1 MLKKIGFIPLRKGSK
16 GIKNKNRKK
25 LLGKPLFTWVLA
37 EAIFSDLDEVYVFTD
52 DKKIIDFVNS
62 QYPWTNKVK
71 TILRNDKNANDT
83 ASTESAMLEFSKK
96 INHNYDIICLLQ
108 ATSPLT
114 TKNDINTI
122 LNKIENKGFDSALT
136 VVKTNRFLWSSNGT
150 PQNYDVFKRPRRQDF
165 KGVLIENGAVYASVK
180 EAFLKSKNRLSG
192 TIGLSEMPEDTLLEI
207 DNASDWVAV
216 EQLLVNRLKSNKKT
230 KKITHLVLDVD
241 GVFTDGSV
249 FYSKDGEQLKK
260 FDMRDGMGIEILR
273 EAGVEVMVMTSE
285 QSDIVVQRIK
295 KLNIKNVYLGVKD
308 KYALLN
314 RILIENSL
322 SISNI
327 AYMGDDVNDLA
338 NICCAGWSLTPN
350 NATLIVKQYA
360 DVILSKN
367 SGDGAIR
374 EACEYILKYNKRY
387 E

>member
-260 FDMRDGMGIEILR
+260 FDMRDGMGLEILR
-273 EAGVEVMVMTSE
+273 ETRVEVMVMTSE
-285 QSDIVVQRIK
+285 QSDIVEQRMK